1 LSTVVIFFALTLP
14 GVSAPAWWGNV
25 GVFNTLDY
33 NMTAYR
39 KTVAEGET
47 FGPREWH

>member
-1 LSTVVIFFALTLP
+1 
-14 GVSAPAWWGNV
+14 V